1 MIIEKKVWPE
11 YFQAILDGKKKFELR
26 IADFECNGGDTLH
39 LREWDS
45 QTKNYTGREMKKDVT
60 YVIKTKD
67 ITLFKTEDIEKYGYQ
82 IISFN

>member
-26 IADFECNGGDTLH
+26 IADFECNVGDTLL
-39 LREWDS
+39 LREWDPEI
-45 QTKNYTGREMKKDVT
+45 KDYTGREIKKEVT

-67 ITLFKTEDIEKYGYQ
+67 INLFSAEDIAKHGYQ
-82 IISFN
+82 VISFN